1 MIGVDRST
9 ICVYY
14 IDNLAR
20 VGRGQVHMEELVLD
34 S

>member
-1 MIGVDRST
+1 MIGIDQST

-20 VGRGQVHMEELVLD
+20 GGREQVHMKELVLG

>member
-1 MIGVDRST
+1 MTGVYRST

-20 VGRGQVHMEELVLD
+20 GGREQVHMKELVLD